1 VKIRIAGLVLLAL
14 TLASCDGDTEQPP
27 GDMKSHSI
35 DEEAWRSD
43 LAAELGHENFDFE
56 ELQRIADDECQQTSV
71 DDWVLGLTLTGA
83 EEQADVTR
91 INLRHACPQ
100 VLVTYEEAWA
110 EVRDLTIST
119 ERLCSTPLDQL
130 DEDERMKAEAIC

>member
-1 VKIRIAGLVLLAL
+1 LLAL
-14 TLASCDGDTEQPP
+14 TLDSCGGDTEQPP
-27 GDMKSHSI
+27 ADMKSHSI

-56 ELQRIADDECQQTSV
+56 ELQRIADDECKQTSV